1 MGRCVLCR
9 AGFVLSRKKEGHRS
23 LTGARSA
30 LFVVNATLDWR
41 SVPELPA
48 APHHATLHH
57 TTPHHTT
64 QVAGVST
71 GQTACQVSWSINA
84 GRYHGRDLCGRARLT
99 EPVCY
104 HTNCFCSC
112 SFLFQQPTRSLS
124 PSADL
129 APFLRCSIDFF
140 SAVMTVYFQR

>member
-1 MGRCVLCR
+1 MLCR

-48 APHHATLHH
+48 APHHATS
-57 TTPHHTT
+57 PHHTT

-71 GQTACQVSWSINA
+71 GQTDCQVSWPINA
-84 GRYHGRDLCGRARLT
+84 GRRTCIRLLC
-99 EPVCY
+99 V
-104 HTNCFCSC
+104 
-112 SFLFQQPTRSLS
+112 Q
-124 PSADL
+124 
-129 APFLRCSIDFF
+129 FF
-140 SAVMTVYFQR
+140 WDKNKF